1 MPLAAEGENAMNALP
16 ILLAQEPF
24 VDANFWR
31 FVGPILIIAA
41 VVVVMMM
48 IVGFIKSTI
57 RRCSSNQVLVVYGA
71 FSGTGRAAKTIHG
84 GTAIVLPLLQDYRY
98 LSLEPIQIEIPLR
111 GALSME
117 NIRVNVP
124 SVFTV
129 AIGTQPDVMTNA
141 AIRLL
146 DLNVQEIR
154 KQAEEI
160 IFGQL
165 RQVIASMKIE
175 DINRDRDTFL
185 EHIQNSVE
193 PELKKIGLVLIN
205 VNITDIQDE
214 SGYID
219 AIGQKAASQAI
230 QQARADVADEV
241 KQGEIRVAGAERDK
255 VVQVASANKEREI
268 GTRQA
273 QREQAVRVAELEKE
287 QTVGEQTAA
296 FQRDV
301 QVKQAEQNKRVAV
314 AEANAKAVDGE
325 NIADAKIAQSQATLL
340 VQRAEAYERGESRK
354 REAEAAV
361 IEIQNRA
368 MAKAALAD
376 AERIE
381 AEQRAKFE
389 APAKAQKATIVVEAE
404 AEAEKRRLEAEGEA
418 SAIYAKL
425 EAEARGQY
433 EILAKKGEGL
443 QRIVEACGGAQQAF
457 QLMMLEHLE
466 HLADASAKAIS
477 NIKFDKVVVWEN
489 GGANGRSNTADF
501 LHKMAGTLPP
511 MLHVMRDIGGIDIPD
526 SLAKLTGEES
536 AKTNGAGHAASPER
550 AAPANGEEDAPV
562 VTTTKPR
569 V

>member
-1 MPLAAEGENAMNALP
+1 MTLFAQMTT
-16 ILLAQEPF
+16 LLAQSPLPISAATVFWLAVLGGF
-24 VDANFWR
+24 VALVF
-31 FVGPILIIAA
+31 F
-41 VVVVMMM
+41 
-48 IVGFIKSTI
+48 STI
-57 RRCSSNQVLVVYGA
+57 ILLKANYKRCSSNQVLVIFGKTTR
-71 FSGTGRAAKTIHG
+71 GEAAKTVHG
-84 GTAIVLPLLQDYRY
+84 GAAFVWPLFQDYRY
-98 LSLEPIQIEIPLR
+98 LSLEPIQIEIPLH

-129 AIGTQPDVMTNA
+129 AVGTQPDVMTNA

-146 DLNVQEIR
+146 DLTVVDIR

-165 RQVIASMKIE
+165 RQVIASMRIE

-185 EHIQNSVE
+185 QHIQNSVE

-255 VVQVASANKEREI
+255 IVQVANATKEREI
-268 GTRQA
+268 GTRA
-273 QREQAVRVAELEKE
+273 AAREQAVRIAELEKE

-296 FQRDV
+296 FERDI
-301 QVKQAEQNKRVAV
+301 QVKQAEQDKRIAV

-340 VQRAEAYERGESRK
+340 EQKAEAYERGESRK

-361 IEIQNRA
+361 VEIQNRA

-376 AERIE
+376 AERVE
-381 AEQRAKFE
+381 AEQRAKLE
-389 APAKAQKATIVVEAE
+389 APAKAQKARILVDAEAAAERARVEA
-404 AEAEKRRLEAEGEA
+404 AGEA
-418 SAIYAKL
+418 AAIYAKL
-425 EAEARGQY
+425 EAEARGHY
-433 EILAKKGEGL
+433 EILAKKGDGL
-443 QRIVEACGGAQQAF
+443 KAIVNACGGAQQAF
-457 QLMMLEHLE
+457 QLMMLEHLDT
-466 HLADASAKAIS
+466 LAETSAKAIS

-511 MLHVMRDIGGIDIPD
+511 MMNVMRDIGGIDVPE
-526 SLAKLTGEES
+526 SLAKLVGEDATKKDANGKAS
-536 AKTNGAGHAASPER
+536 AERDEATPVATSPAPPTNGS
-550 AAPANGEEDAPV
+550 
-562 VTTTKPR
+562 
-569 V
+569 

>member
-1 MPLAAEGENAMNALP
+1 
-16 ILLAQEPF
+16 
-24 VDANFWR
+24 
-31 FVGPILIIAA
+31 LIA
-41 VVVVMMM
+41 
-48 IVGFIKSTI
+48 FIKSTI
-57 RRCSSNQVLVVYGA
+57 RRCSSNQILVVYGA
-71 FSGTGRAAKTIHG
+71 FTGGGKTAKTIHG
-84 GTAIVLPLLQDYRY
+84 GTQIVLPLLQDYRY

-146 DLNVQEIR
+146 DLNVVDIR

-205 VNITDIQDE
+205 VNITDITDE

-241 KQGEIRVAGAERDK
+241 KQGEIRVAGADRDK
-255 VVQVASANKEREI
+255 VVQVASATKEREI
-268 GTRQA
+268 GTREA
-273 QREQAVRVAELEKE
+273 AREQAVRVAELEKE

-301 QVKQAEQNKRVAV
+301 SVKQAEQNKRIAI

-325 NIADAKIAQSQATLL
+325 NVADAKIAQSQATLL
-340 VQRAEAYERGESRK
+340 VQKAEAYEKGESRK

-368 MAKAALAD
+368 MAKAALAE
-376 AERIE
+376 AERVE
-381 AEQRAKFE
+381 AEQRAKLE
-389 APAKAQKATIVVEAE
+389 APAKAQKARILVDAE
-404 AEAEKRRLEAEGEA
+404 AEAEKRRLEAQGEA
-418 SAIYAKL
+418 AAIFARL
-425 EAEARGQY
+425 EAEARGHY

-443 QRIVEACGGAQQAF
+443 KRIVEACGGAQEAF
-457 QLMMLEHLE
+457 QLMMLEHLDT
-466 HLADASAKAIS
+466 LAETSAKAIS

-511 MLHVMRDIGGIDIPD
+511 MLNVMRDIGGIEVPE
-526 SLAKLTGEES
+526 SLAKLTGETG
-536 AKTNGAGHAASPER
+536 AKSNGATHVAATDV
-550 AAPANGEEDAPV
+550 NGEEEPAV
-562 VTTTKPR
+562 ATATKPR

>member
-1 MPLAAEGENAMNALP
+1 MNVSQF
-16 ILLAQEPF
+16 LLAQELQDF
-24 VDANFWR
+24 SNANFWR
-31 FVGPILIIAA
+31 VVGPILIIAG
-41 VVVVMMM
+41 VVVVLMM

-71 FSGTGRAAKTIHG
+71 FTGTGRAAKTIHG

-111 GALSME
+111 GALSGE

-146 DLNVQEIR
+146 DLQVQDIR

-241 KQGEIRVAGAERDK
+241 KQGEIRVAGADRDK
-255 VVQVASANKEREI
+255 VVQVASATKEREV

-273 QREQAVRVAELEKE
+273 AREQAVRIAELEKE

-301 QVKQAEQNKRVAV
+301 SVKQAEQAKRIAM
-314 AEANAKAVDGE
+314 ADANAKAVDGE
-325 NIADAKIAQSQATLL
+325 NIADAKIAQSQATL
-340 VQRAEAYERGESRK
+340 QEQKAEAYERGESRK

-389 APAKAQKATIVVEAE
+389 APAKAQKAKIVVEAE

-418 SAIYAKL
+418 AAIFAKL

-489 GGANGRSNTADF
+489 GGSNGRSNTADF

-550 AAPANGEEDAPV
+550 VSPANGEEDVPV
-562 VTTTKPR
+562 ATATKPR